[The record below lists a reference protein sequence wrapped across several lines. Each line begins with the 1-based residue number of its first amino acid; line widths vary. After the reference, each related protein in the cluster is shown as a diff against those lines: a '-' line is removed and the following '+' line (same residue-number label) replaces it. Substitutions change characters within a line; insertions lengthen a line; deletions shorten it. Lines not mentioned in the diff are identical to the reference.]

1 MKTSKSAS
9 NCSEEVTIK
18 NLRRP
23 RLGTPSKEVV
33 YIKLYESQYP
43 VMLRPERKKKLLKQ
57 VAWSIVRMK
66 RAKPMPPES
75 FSFSYEY
82 PTAAANVK
90 VTVPVIT
97 GGPWR
102 FDAVP
107 GLDIQEV
114 TQLTPYHT
122 TPLHA
127 MPCTVPQALVPGYR
141 CQISPTFPACQCQ
154 CQCKFPSDA

>member
-57 VAWSIVRMK
+57 VQWSIVRMK
-66 RAKPMPPES
+66 RAKPMPPQS
-75 FSFSYEY
+75 FNFSYEY
-82 PTAAANVK
+82 TTAAGNVK

-107 GLDIQEV
+107 GVDIPEV
-114 TQLTPYHT
+114 TKLTPYHT

>member
-66 RAKPMPPES
+66 RAKPMPPTLV
-75 FSFSYEY
+75 
-82 PTAAANVK
+82 TA
-90 VTVPVIT
+90 PVIT

-107 GLDIQEV
+107 GVEIPEV
-114 TQLTPYHT
+114 TKHTPYHI

-127 MPCTVPQALVPGYR
+127 MPCTVTQALVPGYR

>member
-1 MKTSKSAS
+1 MKSRRYASKS
-9 NCSEEVTIK
+9 SEEILK
-18 NLRRP
+18 NLP
-23 RLGTPSKEVV
+23 RQKKEVV
-33 YIKLYESQYP
+33 YVKIYQSQYP
-43 VMLRPERKKKLLKQ
+43 RMLKPKLLKQ
-57 VAWSIVRMK
+57 VQFCSVRIK
-66 RAKPMPPES
+66 RENKLPPQS
-75 FSFSYEY
+75 FNFSYEY
-82 PTAAANVK
+82 TTAAGKVH

-107 GLDIQEV
+107 GVEIPEV
-114 TQLTPYHT
+114 TKHTPYHI